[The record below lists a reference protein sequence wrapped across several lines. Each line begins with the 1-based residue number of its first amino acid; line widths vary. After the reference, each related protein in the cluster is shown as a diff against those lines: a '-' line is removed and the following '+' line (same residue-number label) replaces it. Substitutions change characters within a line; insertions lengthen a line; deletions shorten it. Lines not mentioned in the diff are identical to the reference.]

1 MRPQGLVTKGRADVL
16 TVGFGAT
23 VAMWAA
29 GYLLRLPGSAVP
41 SWALGVVL
49 LVCLLGAGVA
59 AGRWTAGGWRSGAA
73 AGLLSS
79 ALNLLILGS
88 LLGGDRPNEVAPSA
102 LWWIPGSLLAGALL
116 GAVGGRVGRR
126 TAGPSGGEIAWTAWF
141 ARVAAVA
148 TFFLLM
154 VGGLVTSNKAGLAVV
169 DWPNSFGYNMFL
181 YPLSR
186 MTGGIY
192 YEHAHR
198 LFGSLVGLTTLVL
211 TIHLLRVEKR
221 RWVRW
226 LAVSSLAAVVVQ
238 GILGGLRV
246 TGRFTLSTSAE
257 AVAPNLTL
265 AVVHG
270 VLGQLVFALLV
281 ALAVVTV
288 PSWRA
293 ASPDLAPAS
302 GSFRGVTVGL
312 VGVLMVQLVL
322 GALQRHLAR
331 GLLVHVSL
339 AVVVVVL
346 ATWAGVRALAE
357 SSRAPVTR
365 SGRAL
370 LTLVLVQVAL
380 GLTAYAAVGFRA
392 PDAAPE
398 LWQVIVA
405 TAHQA
410 TGAALLATAVIL
422 ALWAR
427 RVPAVGRVTG

>member
-1 MRPQGLVTKGRADVL
+1 MPPDGFESKGRGDVL
-16 TVGFGAT
+16 ALGFGST

-29 GYLLRLPGSAVP
+29 GYLLRLPGSTVP
-41 SWALGVVL
+41 SWTLGVVL
-49 LVCLLGAGVA
+49 LVCLLGGGVV
-59 AGRWTAGGWRSGAA
+59 AGRWAAGGWRTGAA

-102 LWWIPGSLLAGALL
+102 LWWVPGSLLAGALL
-116 GAVGGRVGRR
+116 GAAGGWVGRR
-126 TAGPSGGEIAWTAWF
+126 ALGPPAGEVAWTALF

-154 VGGLVTSNKAGLAVV
+154 VGGVVTSNKAGLAVV

-192 YEHAHR
+192 LEHAHR

-211 TIHLLRVEKR
+211 TVHLLRVEGR
-221 RWVRW
+221 RWLRW
-226 LAVSSLAAVVVQ
+226 LAVGALAAVVVQ
-238 GILGGLRV
+238 GVLGGLRV
-246 TGRFTLSTSAE
+246 TGHFTLSTSVDG
-257 AVAPNLTL
+257 VAPNLSL
-265 AVVHG
+265 AVAHG

-281 ALAVVTV
+281 AIAVFTS
-288 PSWRA
+288 PSWRT
-293 ASPDLAPAS
+293 ASPGRAPVS
-302 GSFRGVTVGL
+302 GSFPNVTVGL

-357 SSRAPVTR
+357 PNRAPVR
-365 SGRAL
+365 GGGRVL
-370 LTLVLVQVAL
+370 LTLLLVQVAL

-392 PDAAPE
+392 PDAVPD

-422 ALWAR
+422 ALWVR
-427 RVPAVGRVTG
+427 CVPAAGRAGG